1 MLKDRL
7 LSKGI
12 YCTKF
17 GNFQAWDQIWNG
29 KQLYRGQQF
38 DSDLW
43 QCDIKINREHLL
55 SGGIHCANFGNFQ
68 AKGWKGR
75 HESIMLP

>member
-1 MLKDRL
+1 MYHVDMKINKDRL

-29 KQLYRGQQF
+29 KQLYRGQ
-38 DSDLW
+38 
-43 QCDIKINREHLL
+43 
-55 SGGIHCANFGNFQ
+55 
-68 AKGWKGR
+68 
-75 HESIMLP
+75 